1 METTPE
7 PAPGVQEALDEKDQL
22 EEEVR
27 KLKKNIRKVNID
39 FLVEVYLLDLIDVVG
54 SPGIVVEVTY
64 SRLGCRVRCP
74 GFNGVS
80 WLTYRPGVQ
89 WGFCSVSLS

>member
-1 METTPE
+1 MTLTRRRKSRSGNGDSLETTPE

-39 FLVEVYLLDLIDVVG
+39 LLVEVYLFDLIGVV
-54 SPGIVVEVTY
+54 VA
-64 SRLGCRVRCP
+64 L
-74 GFNGVS
+74 VS
-80 WLTYRPGVQ
+80 
-89 WGFCSVSLS
+89 